1 MTARRTAIPCI
12 ATSLALISCGV
23 PAKPPPASPPA
34 HAHNP
39 PAQPATPPDSRKP
52 APRNGRGEISSI
64 SLADF
69 FMLQQSGKALIFDAR
84 QAFFYNLGHIP
95 GAINLPKNH
104 CDEAIHARESSIKA
118 ALAAGKTIVVYC
130 SSITCPDAGTVAT
143 HFSGFG
149 YPVSTYSGGW
159 DGWREADMPRE

>member
-12 ATSLALISCGV
+12 AATLALISCMA
-23 PAKPPPASPPA
+23 PAKLPPASPPA
-34 HAHNP
+34 PGHNP
-39 PAQPATPPDSRKP
+39 PATPQDFKKP
-52 APRNGRGEISSI
+52 VTMNGRGEISAI

-84 QAFFYNLGHIP
+84 PAFFYNLGHIP

-159 DGWREADMPRE
+159 EGWREADMPRE